1 MPKYI
6 DSTDSSARTLNIYK
20 STIEPVKEII
30 NPSSD
35 DKGNNERKEE
45 IEE

>member
-6 DSTDSSARTLNIYK
+6 DSSDSSARTLNIYK
-20 STIEPVKEII
+20 STVEPLKDVIH
-30 NPSSD
+30 PMSD

-45 IEE
+45 IDE